1 MMSAD
6 DLIDRV
12 KLVNSLMDA
21 IFLSILVSTIP
32 LTVAIN
38 VDRRDVSPLFDYFNS
53 VVFLNWMV
61 LWTNGL
67 NHKNANL
74 G

>member
-38 VDRRDVSPLFDYFNS
+38 VDRREVSHSTISTASCFSTVVNFCKDDRPTRDVEKF
-53 VVFLNWMV
+53 
-61 LWTNGL
+61 
-67 NHKNANL
+67 
-74 G
+74 